1 MFDGE
6 SIVMQKEVIRPNR
19 SFLVRNGALPW
30 AHDSF
35 AIPLISRVTKPEKVL
50 TIADEIFENV
60 TQHVNVRKAHQIRFV
75 YRRDWQSSTE
85 QQTRQAIRDLCTSTH
100 TQIKAYD
107 VSREMFAARGDVHT
121 WGLLSNRNQPRE
133 LIDILFGVSTRLGD
147 GQRYHLGNG
156 QWGFSQ
162 MKGLRTHTGSFYVRG
177 NR

>member
-19 SFLVRNGALPW
+19 SFLLQNGALPW
-30 AHDSF
+30 AHESF
-35 AIPLISRVTKPEKVL
+35 DIPLIGRVSKPERVL
-50 TIADEIFENV
+50 QIADEIYENI
-60 TQHVNVRKAHQIRFV
+60 TKRVNVHKSHEVRFV

-85 QQTRQAIRDLCTSTH
+85 RTTRQAIRDLCEGTH
-100 TQIKAYD
+100 KQLKAYD

-121 WGLLSNRNQPRE
+121 WGLLPIRSQPRE
-133 LIDILFGVSTRLGD
+133 LVDILFGVSTRLGD
-147 GQRYHLGNG
+147 GQRYHLGDG

-177 NR
+177 DR